1 LLFAHDTE
9 IALQGAAALVNTS
22 GPGRELLPDPGSLD
36 RFVAE
41 WGWTGSRRHDA
52 AELGEVRALRPKLRA
67 LWGLSDSDAAER
79 VNGMLRDAGALP
91 QLVSHDGWPFHLHAT
106 PAAAPL
112 ADRMA
117 VEAAMA
123 LVDVIRR
130 GELARLR
137 FCGAEDCPGVLV
149 DLSKNHSRRYCST
162 ACANRVNVAAYRS
175 RRAAEGV

>member
-22 GPGRELLPDPGSLD
+22 APDRELLPDTEALD
-36 RFVAE
+36 RFVVE
-41 WGWTGSRRHDA
+41 WGWTGSRRRDA
-52 AELGEVRALRPKLRA
+52 AELTEVRALRLKLRV
-67 LWGLSDSDAAER
+67 LWGLNEPEAAEAVNRMLSDAR
-79 VNGMLRDAGALP
+79 ALP

-123 LVDVIRR
+123 MVDVIRQ

-137 FCGAEDCPGVLV
+137 FCGAEDCSGVLV